1 MNTHA
6 MMDLQEDYKNHIKQY
21 GYDLIE
27 YSRSIPGEG
36 YGYLICLQDFPI
48 AFLVERFQYVCN
60 LQGPDHEIHIIYNDP
75 DSMGRWTVQPYR
87 YKSHSEAFY
96 KIELMPEAP
105 IYLNDA
111 DLVGLTFTCLSM
123 RDSYQKNFL
132 LNYQKLWEIIK
143 ISTPNSSF

>member
-1 MNTHA
+1 MNTHGPISIT
-6 MMDLQEDYKNHIKQY
+6 DLREDHKNHIKQQ
-21 GYDLIE
+21 GYDLID
-27 YSRSIPGEG
+27 YAHSVPGEG

-48 AFLVERFQYVCN
+48 AFLVERFRYICN
-60 LQGPDHEIHIIYNDP
+60 SQDPVTIYNDP

-96 KIELMPEAP
+96 KIELIPESP

-111 DLVGLTFTCLSM
+111 DLLGLAFTCLSM

>member
-1 MNTHA
+1 MNTHSI
-6 MMDLQEDYKNHIKQY
+6 MDLQEDHKNHIKQY
-21 GYDLIE
+21 GYDLID
-27 YSRSIPGEG
+27 YSRSVPGEG

-60 LQGPDHEIHIIYNDP
+60 LQDPDHEIHIIYNDP

-96 KIELMPEAP
+96 KVEMMPEEP

-111 DLVGLTFTCLSM
+111 DLLGLTFTCLSM
-123 RDSYQKNFL
+123 RDSYQKNFFS
-132 LNYQKLWEIIK
+132 NTSKPM
-143 ISTPNSSF
+143 ISG